1 MQMEN
6 LSKGSFTLTKL
17 FAEKSRVRCLGGT
30 TTLSIMTFSIM
41 TFSIMTFSI
50 TILCIKGLFLIFI
63 ITTLC
68 YYAECLDL
76 CIFMHKGLICDT
88 QLK

>member
-17 FAEKSRVRCLGGT
+17 FAEKSRVRRLGGI

-41 TFSIMTFSI
+41 
-50 TILCIKGLFLIFI
+50 ILCIKGLFLILI

-68 YYAECLDL
+68 HYAECLVL
-76 CIFMHKGLICDT
+76 CIF
-88 QLK
+88 